1 MVRRALLEREKELT
15 RLSDELAE
23 QRQTLPRVRIDEPYT
38 FRDRPGTKTLA
49 ELFAGRSQLIV
60 YHFMHGPNTPAGCSG
75 CTFAAD
81 RSTARS
87 PTSTRMTSPSS
98 WPRARRWRRSARTN
112 GAWAGACRGSRRV
125 ARTSTATSP
134 PGPKRTAATARAGT
148 SGRPAARSLPEQ
160 RLRRRAPFSPRAG
173 RPSPR
178 SVTRR

>member
-38 FRDRPGTKTLA
+38 FATDRD
-49 ELFAGRSQLIV
+49 EDAGRTV
-60 YHFMHGPNTPAGCSG
+60 HGPNTPAGCSG

-81 RSTARS
+81 SFDGSVAHLNAHDVTFVMASRS
-87 PTSTRMTSPSS
+87 PLETLSAYQRRMGWSMPWVSS
-98 WPRARRWRRSARTN
+98 GGTDINRDF
-112 GAWAGACRGSRRV
+112 
-125 ARTSTATSP
+125 TA
-134 PGPKRTAATARAGT
+134 GPKRTAATARAGT